1 MKKNKN
7 HYNIYDLK
15 LFKIDDFDILLHKIL
30 KQVREI
36 INAEAGTIYT
46 VDNNTLCFNVFQND
60 SMTYEEIFLQYKK
73 LKDVKLP
80 LDPNSKYLAV
90 DSFLSEKIII
100 VNDVYKTKRYEFL
113 GVKEYDNQNNY
124 KTHSI
129 LTAPIIH
136 PIENKKLGVIQLINK
151 LEKDDNFDFNEKDK
165 DTLAM
170 ASSLIALSI
179 CQAHDDFIR
188 LKELNNELKIA
199 NEKLTKKVEYEIS
212 ENEKKS
218 AIIFHQSKLASMGEM
233 IGNIAHQWRQPLS
246 GISTLASALSF
257 NFELNNAD
265 KNQTIDTLDKIVDTT
280 RYLSDT
286 IDDFR
291 NFYKIDKYEKP
302 FNLAKNLQQS
312 VAIIDATLSEYEIE
326 VVFNLD
332 EKINYFGLENELK
345 QATLNILQNAKDAF
359 HININQNN
367 KNRFIFIT
375 LEKIDDLISIKI
387 KDNAG
392 GIKENILEKI
402 FKKDFTT
409 KDEHKGT
416 GIGLYM
422 TKVIIEKSFSG
433 KIKAENSTF
442 EYKGIQCKGALFK
455 IDFQAKK

>member
-1 MKKNKN
+1 MKKSKN
-7 HYNIYDLK
+7 RYNIYDLK
-15 LFKIDDFDILLHKIL
+15 LFNIDDFDILLHKIL

-36 INAEAGTIYT
+36 ICAEAGTIYT
-46 VDNNTLCFNVFQND
+46 VDNDALCFNVFQND

-73 LKDVKLP
+73 LKDVKLS

-188 LKELNNELKIA
+188 LKELNDELKIA

-257 NFELNNAD
+257 NLELNIDD
-265 KNQTIDTLDKIVDTT
+265 KNQSIETLDKIVDTT

-291 NFYKIDKYEKP
+291 NFYKIDKYEKT
-302 FNLAKNLQQS
+302 FNLAKNLRQS

-332 EKINYFGLENELK
+332 DKINYFGLENELK

-359 HININQNN
+359 HINMNKNN

-375 LEKIDDLISIKI
+375 LEKIDDLIFIKI

-402 FKKDFTT
+402 FTKDFTT
-409 KDEHKGT
+409 KDEQKGT

-422 TKVIIEKSFSG
+422 SKVIIDKSFAG
-433 KIKAENSTF
+433 NIKAENCTF
-442 EYKGIQCKGALFK
+442 EYKGIQCKGALFT